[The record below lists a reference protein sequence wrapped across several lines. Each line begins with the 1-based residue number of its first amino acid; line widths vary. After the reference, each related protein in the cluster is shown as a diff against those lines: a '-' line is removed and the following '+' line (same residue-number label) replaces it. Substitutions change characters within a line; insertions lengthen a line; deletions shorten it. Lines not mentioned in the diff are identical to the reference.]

1 MAEEHILV
9 IDDNVEIINFLTDL
23 LQSLDYS
30 VSSATW
36 GQEGLKKALDEQ
48 PDLILLDLNLPD
60 TSGINVLEALNE
72 HEIRSSVILM
82 TLHGSEQ
89 VAAKVFRLGVRDYI
103 IKPFDVDELLK
114 SVERALEAGRL
125 RQEREELIE
134 ELSETNRRL
143 KQRMKELS
151 TLHAVGRSVASL
163 MAPGE
168 LFRRILDAAVY
179 LTGAEMAAIFVFDA
193 QKNPQL
199 EAVKDSKVYYMNQEQ
214 SVNDECAQQV
224 GREGRTII
232 HSGPG
237 SPPCFV
243 EAFGR
248 RATGSIY
255 VPIQL
260 ANEPQ
265 GVLAVAYLEEGHRPT
280 PETQAR
286 LATLSDQIAIA
297 LENARLHSALQ
308 ETVASRTLQET
319 IVALSH
325 YINNPLQTLWSATEI
340 LESDPTD
347 TQLLEVLREEIQ
359 RISVVVSVMR
369 DITKPKSALYMG
381 TTQMLNIEKEL
392 RARLESKEN
401 PFRKE

>member
-1 MAEEHILV
+1 
-9 IDDNVEIINFLTDL
+9 
-23 LQSLDYS
+23 
-30 VSSATW
+30 
-36 GQEGLKKALDEQ
+36 
-48 PDLILLDLNLPD
+48 
-60 TSGINVLEALNE
+60 
-72 HEIRSSVILM
+72 
-82 TLHGSEQ
+82 
-89 VAAKVFRLGVRDYI
+89 
-103 IKPFDVDELLK
+103 
-114 SVERALEAGRL
+114 
-125 RQEREELIE
+125 
-134 ELSETNRRL
+134 
-143 KQRMKELS
+143 
-151 TLHAVGRSVASL
+151 
-163 MAPGE
+163 
-168 LFRRILDAAVY
+168 
-179 LTGAEMAAIFVFDA
+179 
-193 QKNPQL
+193 
-199 EAVKDSKVYYMNQEQ
+199 
-214 SVNDECAQQV
+214 
-224 GREGRTII
+224 
-232 HSGPG
+232 
-237 SPPCFV
+237 V